1 MNGRRRKATEGGLSC
16 GAAQQHRTYTVERGA
31 NEPGNRLGCQRPG
44 APLCRWDDDL
54 GRELR
59 ESPVPAHAPDHF
71 ERVRERMRELTG
83 SDGRPPAPPV
93 RARARRAPPAPP
105 RRRRGI
111 RLAAVAAVAAAIVA
125 AVAVTWVGVP
135 GIRRSTPPPATAD
148 TVLAR
153 VQHAL
158 ANLNSISGDVVEYGS
173 ARGRPFSHRV
183 GSFTF
188 TSRGDYRI
196 VQTGENVA
204 YTYDAVKRVARRYV
218 FRDGKALYSDVA
230 RDLPDPGPFFG
241 PWMGASQVLDRSVA
255 AYARAVIAE
264 LDPDVPVTPVTWE
277 GRTAWS
283 ITVPEPLTGGG
294 SDGTAR
300 IVVDAQSG
308 YPLAVEHWTSDG
320 DVSGTR
326 IENVRVGGDVPRSRF
341 TLAVDVQDKLLPM
354 SQRFRRL
361 TLRQAADLGGRA
373 TTTFTPY
380 AATWVPRG
388 YRLTGV
394 TGAVNGAF
402 LGAYRPVHA
411 GEVGSLTV
419 VLTYRRGFDRVCIVS
434 RWRAD
439 NPPGSDDPFDE
450 DSVALSE
457 STRIRLTTGS
467 LRGETADL
475 VLGLPDWPHVYV
487 STGAD
492 HRVSVSVAGD
502 LTRDELARIAGSLQ
516 PIGD

>member
-1 MNGRRRKATEGGLSC
+1 MSGRRS
-16 GAAQQHRTYTVERGA
+16 
-31 NEPGNRLGCQRPG
+31 
-44 APLCRWDDDL
+44 WDDDL

-59 ESPVPAHAPDHF
+59 EAPVPAHAPDHF
-71 ERVRERMRELTG
+71 ERVRERMRKLAG
-83 SDGRPPAPPV
+83 SDGRPPAPHS
-93 RARARRAPPAPP
+93 RFRARRVPPAPP
-105 RRRRGI
+105 PRRRGI
-111 RLAAVAAVAAAIVA
+111 RLAAVAAVAAAIAA
-125 AVAVTWVGVP
+125 AVAVTWAGVP
-135 GIRRSTPPPATAD
+135 GVRQSTPPPATAHA
-148 TVLAR
+148 VLAQ

-158 ANLNSISGDVVEYGS
+158 ASLNSISGDVVEYGS
-173 ARGRPFSHRV
+173 ARGRPYSHRV
-183 GSFTF
+183 GSFIF

-196 VQTGENVA
+196 EQSDEDVT

-218 FRDGKALYSDVA
+218 FRDGEALYSEVA
-230 RDLPDPGPFFG
+230 RDLPDPGPFFS

-277 GRTAWS
+277 GRRAWS
-283 ITVPEPLTGGG
+283 VTVPEPLTGGG
-294 SDGTAR
+294 SDGSAR
-300 IVVDAQSG
+300 IVVDTESG

-341 TLAVDVQDKLLPM
+341 TLAADVQDKLLPM
-354 SQRFRRL
+354 SERFRRI
-361 TLRQAADLGGRA
+361 TLPQAAALGRRA
-373 TTTFTPY
+373 ATSFTPY
-380 AATWVPRG
+380 ATTWVPRG
-388 YRLTGV
+388 YRLSGV

-402 LGAYRPVHA
+402 LGAYRPVRA

-419 VLTYRRGFDRVCIVS
+419 VLTYRRGFDRICIVS

-457 STRIRLTTGS
+457 STRIRLTSGS
-467 LRGETADL
+467 LRGETASL

-492 HRVSVSVAGD
+492 RRVSVSVAGD
-502 LTRDELARIAGSLQ
+502 LTQDELARIAGSLV

>member
-1 MNGRRRKATEGGLSC
+1 VNLD
-16 GAAQQHRTYTVERGA
+16 H
-31 NEPGNRLGCQRPG
+31 
-44 APLCRWDDDL
+44 WDDEL

-71 ERVRERMRELTG
+71 ERVRERMRGLAG
-83 SDGRPPAPPV
+83 PDGRPPGPRS
-93 RARARRAPPAPP
+93 RARAPHVPAAPPS
-105 RRRRGI
+105 RRRGI
-111 RLAAVAAVAAAIVA
+111 RFVAVAAVAAAIVT
-125 AVAVTWVGVP
+125 AVAVTWAGVP
-135 GIRRSTPPPATAD
+135 GIRQSTPPPATAD

-158 ANLNSISGDVVEYGS
+158 ASLNSISGDVVEYGS
-173 ARGRPFSHRV
+173 ARGRPYSHRV

-218 FRDGKALYSDVA
+218 FRDGEALYADVA
-230 RDLPDPGPFFG
+230 RDLPDPGPFFS

-308 YPLAVEHWTSDG
+308 YPLAVEHWSSDG

-326 IENVRVGGDVPRSRF
+326 IENVHIGGDVPRSRF

-361 TLRQAADLGGRA
+361 TLRQAAALGDRA
-373 TTTFTPY
+373 TTTFTPL
-380 AATWVPRG
+380 AATWMPRG

-394 TGAVNGAF
+394 TGAVNGAY

-419 VLTYRRGFDRVCIVS
+419 VLTYRRGFDRVCVVS

-457 STRIRLTTGS
+457 STHVRLTTGS
-467 LRGETADL
+467 LRGETASL
-475 VLGLPDWPHVYV
+475 VLGLPDWPHLYV
-487 STGAD
+487 STGKD
-492 HRVSVSVAGD
+492 RRVSVSVAGD
-502 LTRDELARIAGSLQ
+502 LTRSELARIAGSLD

>member
-1 MNGRRRKATEGGLSC
+1 VKEWR
-16 GAAQQHRTYTVERGA
+16 
-31 NEPGNRLGCQRPG
+31 
-44 APLCRWDDDL
+44 DDL

-71 ERVRERMRELTG
+71 ERVRERMRELAG
-83 SDGRPPAPPV
+83 SDGRPPAPRSRG
-93 RARARRAPPAPP
+93 RARPAPQEPP

-111 RLAAVAAVAAAIVA
+111 RLAAVAAVAAAIVV
-125 AVAVTWVGVP
+125 AVAVSWAGVP
-135 GIRRSTPPPATAD
+135 GIRQSTPQPATAD

-158 ANLNSISGDVVEYGS
+158 ANLDSISGDVVEYGS

-196 VQTGENVA
+196 VQNGENVA

-218 FRDGKALYSDVA
+218 FRDGKALYSESA
-230 RDLPDPGPFFG
+230 RDLPDPGPFFS

-255 AYARAVIAE
+255 AFARAVIAE

-283 ITVPEPLTGGG
+283 ITVPEPLVGGG

-320 DVSGTR
+320 EVSGTR
-326 IENVRVGGDVPRSRF
+326 IENVRIGGAVPRSRF
-341 TLAVDVQDKLLPM
+341 VLDVDVQDKLLPM
-354 SQRFRRL
+354 SQSFRRL
-361 TLRQAADLGGRA
+361 SLPQAADLGRRA
-373 TTTFTPY
+373 ATSFTPY
-380 AATWVPRG
+380 ATTWAPRG
-388 YRLTGV
+388 YRLSGV

-402 LGAYRPVHA
+402 LGAYRPVRA

-419 VLTYRRGFDRVCIVS
+419 VLTYRRGFDRFCIVS

-457 STRIRLTTGS
+457 STRLRLASGV
-467 LRGETADL
+467 LRGETANV

-487 STGAD
+487 STGTD
-492 HRVSVSVAGD
+492 RRVSVSVAGD
-502 LTRDELARIAGSLQ
+502 LTKDELARIANSLQ
-516 PIGD
+516 PIAD